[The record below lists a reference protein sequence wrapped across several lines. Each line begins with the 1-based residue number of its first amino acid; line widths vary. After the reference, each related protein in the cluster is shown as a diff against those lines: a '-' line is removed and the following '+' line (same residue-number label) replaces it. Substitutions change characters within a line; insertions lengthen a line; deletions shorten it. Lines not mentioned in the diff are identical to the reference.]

1 MNADEIETLS
11 AWEWSTLVAAWRYYE
26 NRCSIVAAKDGAD
39 ASLEL
44 TLPPFV
50 ATKFKNG
57 RNGIPCF
64 RCETTRRLY
73 PVSEYVRH
81 PQMEVHMDE
90 LMVEEVGRDGCKSW
104 WGEVTRISRQK
115 RKERS
120 K

>member
-1 MNADEIETLS
+1 M
-11 AWEWSTLVAAWRYYE
+11 
-26 NRCSIVAAKDGAD
+26 AAKDGVD

-50 ATKFKNG
+50 ATKFKDG

-81 PQMEVHMDE
+81 PQMEVYMDE

-104 WGEVTRISRQK
+104 WGEVSKISRQLK
-115 RKERS
+115 GERQ
-120 K
+120 